1 MSFTSEPQEL
11 SAAYRPLRFTN
22 EQTSSEAV
30 ESLKVEVTVA
40 GSLALTYRKPYSAK
54 SGNDYTFYI
63 DVQSPVQRYLAP
75 RTDYTAASSM
85 FPALSG
91 FTSTNA
97 ADCYCT
103 YKVDAYLE
111 YRSSAGLLVT
121 SSAAE
126 TSSGFHAF
134 AAKRPANDITMTDYF
149 YQGSGTFKWL
159 TDGPTAQEIGT
170 SEAAALCA
178 ARKGWNQYV
187 FKFYDAGGF
196 NSSASQSVGSVG
208 TNPTLQSLDAGTA
221 NLAGAGT
228 FPTSFDDITYYT
240 VELANSGTLVSEAWR
255 FDVVK
260 RCSHAKRMYWM
271 NSLGGVD
278 QYTFEGQ
285 ITKIHEH
292 DGVIGEINQPV
303 PTDSDLPGIVKTGIT
318 SKVKYK
324 IVEVLDADT
333 ADWVR
338 NMFISPE
345 VYMEIDGNL
354 WRVTVEPGGVDIDTS
369 NEAQQEIE
377 FTVLFE
383 NEITQEI

>member
-1 MSFTSEPQEL
+1 MSFTATPQEL

-22 EQTSSEAV
+22 EQTSNEDV

-40 GSLALTYRKPYSAK
+40 GSLQVTYRKPWNIKA
-54 SGNDYTFYI
+54 GNDYTFYI

-85 FPALSG
+85 FPAMTG
-91 FTSTNA
+91 FTTTNA
-97 ADCYCT
+97 ADCYAAFR
-103 YKVDAYLE
+103 VDTYLE
-111 YRSSAGLLVT
+111 YRSSAGLLIT
-121 SSAAE
+121 STAAE

-134 AAKRPANDITMTDYF
+134 AAKRPANDVSMADYY

-159 TDGPTAQEIGT
+159 TDGPSAQKIGT
-170 SEAAALCA
+170 SEAASLCA

-187 FKFYDAGGF
+187 LKFYDAGGF
-196 NSSASQSVGSVG
+196 SSSASQSVGSVG

-221 NLAGAGT
+221 NLAGVGSFPAT
-228 FPTSFDDITYYT
+228 FDNISYYT
-240 VELANSGTLVSEAWR
+240 VELANSGTVVSEPWR
-255 FDVVK
+255 FDIVR
-260 RCSHAKRMYWM
+260 RCAHAKRMYWM

-285 ITKIHEH
+285 ITKIHTHGGE
-292 DGVIGEINQPV
+292 IGEINQPI
-303 PTDSDLPGIVKTGIT
+303 PTDSDLPGIVKTGIV
-318 SKVKYK
+318 SEVKYK
-324 IVEVLDADT
+324 IVEVMDATT

-345 VYMEIDGNL
+345 VYMEIDSKL
-354 WRVTVEPGGVDIDTS
+354 WRVTVEPGSVDIDTS
-369 NEAQQEIE
+369 SEAQQEIE

-383 NEITQEI
+383 NEITQEV